1 MDILKSELYADIY
14 AISHNSHYVY
24 RYLCNQRA
32 ILRGIELSF
41 GTYPLEKK
49 IKAINIDSDFLT
61 FPKDTSNL
69 LIANKTWNISTESL
83 NSCQGVSFTD

>member
-1 MDILKSELYADIY
+1 MNILKTEVYGDTY
-14 AISHNSHYVY
+14 GISHDSHSIY

-32 ILRGIELSF
+32 VLCGTELSF
-41 GTYPLEKK
+41 GRYPLEKK

-69 LIANKTWNISTESL
+69 LIANKAQSIST
-83 NSCQGVSFTD
+83 GRT